1 MRNWLR
7 IGTLGFA
14 IVLLS
19 SVTTQASATS
29 HLPGVSA
36 SAAAVIDVQSGT
48 FVMEKRAGV
57 RMRIASLTKVMTAI
71 VAIEHANIHQK
82 VHVSKRATMQEGSSI
97 YLKAGQTIDL
107 KSLLYGL
114 MLRSGNDSAVA
125 IAEAVG
131 GSVEGFAAMMNDT
144 ARYIGMRQSHFA
156 NPSGLDA
163 EAHYS
168 TAHDMALLT
177 AYALHNSTFREIVRT
192 PYLRIGYPEQHVS
205 YLWRNKNK
213 MLRLYKGADGVKTG
227 FTKKAGRC
235 LISSATRNGRQVAVV
250 TLRASSDWVDHRRLL
265 EYAFGE

>member
-1 MRNWLR
+1 M
-7 IGTLGFA
+7 
-14 IVLLS
+14 VM
-19 SVTTQASATS
+19 SVTAQAASGP
-29 HLPGVSA
+29 PGVSA
-36 SAAAVIDVQSGT
+36 QSAAVIDVQSGT
-48 FVMEKRAGV
+48 FLMEKRADV

-71 VAIEHANIHQK
+71 VAIEHANLHKQVRI
-82 VHVSKRATMQEGSSI
+82 SKRATMQEGSSI
-97 YLKAGQTIDL
+97 YLQQGQVIDL

-144 ARYIGMRQSHFA
+144 ARYIGMRHSHFE

-163 EAHYS
+163 DAHYS

-177 AYALHNSTFREIVRT
+177 AYALHNATFREIVRT
-192 PYLRIGYPEQHVS
+192 PLLRIAYPEQNVS

-213 MLRLYKGADGVKTG
+213 MLRFFDGADGVKTG

-235 LISSATRNGRQVAVV
+235 LISSATRNGRQIAVV

-265 EYAFGE
+265 EYGFGN